1 MGVVGWAVGAKPE
14 EMLVLLEVSAGEA
27 AGLLSAG
34 LAVAVA
40 RTTVVPAG
48 EVLEGAVTVG
58 VPAVPVPPGAWVRE
72 GGEAMLGACGS
83 VEVGPATSG

>member
-1 MGVVGWAVGAKPE
+1 M
-14 EMLVLLEVSAGEA
+14 LLEVSAGEA

-58 VPAVPVPPGAWVRE
+58 VPAIRTAISSVPRLCRPPRGQAASVA
-72 GGEAMLGACGS
+72 GMCEA
-83 VEVGPATSG
+83 EPRHQPPIPPVGPQ